1 MGAIMTNFAEQLQ
14 LHHCKGL
21 WASVLK
27 QHIADL
33 IFFVPKKKV
42 KSMSDDVH
50 DYESCIDWDALKQN
64 ITARR
69 KFCKVRMIYC
79 AQALV
84 WFRSPSYALVCNLA
98 GIDQTLIDKYL
109 GKVLGYVLEDLNKKQ
124 ENIQFDKRMRL
135 DKLSHEERII
145 LERRYQDK
153 VRKGLAKN

>member
-1 MGAIMTNFAEQLQ
+1 
-14 LHHCKGL
+14 
-21 WASVLK
+21 
-27 QHIADL
+27 
-33 IFFVPKKKV
+33 
-42 KSMSDDVH
+42 
-50 DYESCIDWDALKQN
+50 
-64 ITARR
+64 
-69 KFCKVRMIYC
+69 MIYC

-109 GKVLGYVLEDLNKKQ
+109 SKVLGYVLEDLNKKQ